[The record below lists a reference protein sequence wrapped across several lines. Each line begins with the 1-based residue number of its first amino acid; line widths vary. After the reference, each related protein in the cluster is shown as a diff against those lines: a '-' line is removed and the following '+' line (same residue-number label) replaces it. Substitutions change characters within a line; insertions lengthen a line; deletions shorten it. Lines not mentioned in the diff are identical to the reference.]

1 MDEKRAKNVCYC
13 CDEKYTPG
21 HRYKRKEVYVLQIK
35 EAMEDHD
42 EDIVK
47 EEVVKEEAEVIQEG
61 QLLLNALWGRSSN
74 QTMMIKGNSGRGVTA
89 HERTSFC

>member
-47 EEVVKEEAEVIQEG
+47 EEVVKEEAEVI
-61 QLLLNALWGRSSN
+61 
-74 QTMMIKGNSGRGVTA
+74 
-89 HERTSFC
+89 